1 MIWILIYLFQ
11 DSTFR
16 HIMHVLYNV
25 NHDAG
30 DIYGE
35 MESNVLF
42 DIKMITTDKHN
53 RWNNLC
59 PVFACNRY
67 KQTLFLGTENDCSYQ
82 RRLQVPV

>member
-1 MIWILIYLFQ
+1 
-11 DSTFR
+11 
-16 HIMHVLYNV
+16 MHVLYNV

-53 RWNNLC
+53 R
-59 PVFACNRY
+59 
-67 KQTLFLGTENDCSYQ
+67 
-82 RRLQVPV
+82 